1 FVAQSTST
9 DTNGGFESIY
19 QIANKFIYPASFFV
33 EGNIGQKCQAFYRKW
48 LQVYPNPNDNKPFL
62 ATNDKDMLTGESLY
76 QNLNLREKLRH
87 NFIPIYAYHEKD
99 TLYDIASEVI
109 DKLYKLT
116 NTGVADIP
124 QQVWDNLEDSI
135 SNIFNQNPISTVW
148 DTSMSFVGPA
158 VNGAGSLTT
167 TVIDFLK
174 GADIQAAIK
183 NIKDNKEELLAVVF
197 TVLMQPNS
205 KVAPAMGYSGITDA
219 QSINRL
225 SGKLFQTPQE
235 VNTMDLPE
243 STRGNYPCYYID
255 SDNTKHTVAYDQL
268 TDVQKQSAK
277 SMLCI
282 DHSAMLYPTDDF
294 MNYIYKGQLFG
305 DPDLGLGFFGDY
317 DMDEVRGNNSKYNKR

>member
-1 FVAQSTST
+1 
-9 DTNGGFESIY
+9 
-19 QIANKFIYPASFFV
+19 
-33 EGNIGQKCQAFYRKW
+33 
-48 LQVYPNPNDNKPFL
+48 
-62 ATNDKDMLTGESLY
+62 
-76 QNLNLREKLRH
+76 
-87 NFIPIYAYHEKD
+87 
-99 TLYDIASEVI
+99 
-109 DKLYKLT
+109 
-116 NTGVADIP
+116 
-124 QQVWDNLEDSI
+124 
-135 SNIFNQNPISTVW
+135 
-148 DTSMSFVGPA
+148 
-158 VNGAGSLTT
+158 
-167 TVIDFLK
+167 
-174 GADIQAAIK
+174 
-183 NIKDNKEELLAVVF
+183 VVF

>member
-1 FVAQSTST
+1 
-9 DTNGGFESIY
+9 
-19 QIANKFIYPASFFV
+19 
-33 EGNIGQKCQAFYRKW
+33 
-48 LQVYPNPNDNKPFL
+48 
-62 ATNDKDMLTGESLY
+62 
-76 QNLNLREKLRH
+76 H

-197 TVLMQPNS
+197 TVLMQPDS
-205 KVAPAMGYSGITDA
+205 KVAPAMGYSGVDDNSEFYNTNIG
-219 QSINRL
+219 S
-225 SGKLFQTPQE
+225 KLFQTPQE
-235 VNTMDLPE
+235 VSTLELPE

-268 TDVQKQSAK
+268 TDAQKQSAK

-317 DMDEVRGNNSKYNKR
+317 DMDEVRGNNSKYNKG